1 MVNSSIAILVLSV
14 LVALILT
21 VLAALYVATKKNAAA
36 TDVARLEGLLIQT
49 KQELAEQQRRAAIEV
64 MEQSG
69 QVAAGL
75 RIEIGANLNNQ
86 AVQNEQKLDNI
97 RTTMETRIKALQD
110 DNAVQLDRMRST
122 VDEKLQKTLEERIG
136 QSFKLVNDRLEQV
149 YKGLGEMQTLAE
161 GVGDLQKV
169 LSNVKTRG
177 ILGEIQLRAILEDI
191 LTKDQYEENVAT
203 VPGSSDR
210 VEFAVRLP
218 GAGPDAGDE
227 PVYLPVDS
235 KFPADAYASLV
246 DAYEAGD
253 KASVTAAQKTLVT
266 RLNGEAKKIREKYVS
281 PPFTTDFAILFL
293 PFEGLYAEVVRL
305 GMVEELQR
313 GYKVNIAGPTT
324 MAALLNSLQ
333 MGFKTLAIQKRSS
346 EVWDVLAAVKTE
358 FGKFEGVLQSV
369 QNRLGQADKDLDKL
383 IGTRTKAINR
393 KLRDVSVLSDSD
405 SAELISEDALEE
417 LDEETEKAGEA

>member
-1 MVNSSIAILVLSV
+1 MEISVVVFIALLAISAA
-14 LVALILT
+14 ALI
-21 VLAALYVATKKNAAA
+21 VLIVLYTAIKKNAAA
-36 TDVARLEGLLIQT
+36 ADVAKLESLLLQA

-69 QVAAGL
+69 RVAADL

-191 LTKDQYEENVAT
+191 LTQDQYEENVAT
-203 VPGSSDR
+203 IPGSSDR

-218 GAGPDAGDE
+218 GAGANDE

-246 DAYEAGD
+246 DAYESGD
-253 KASVTAAQKTLVT
+253 KASVAAAQKTLVS
-266 RLNGEAKKIREKYVS
+266 RLSGEAKKIREKYVS

-369 QNRLGQADKDLDKL
+369 QNRLEQADKDLDKL

-393 KLRDVSVLSDSD
+393 KLRGVAVLSDSD
-405 SAELISEDALEE
+405 SAELISTDDMAEAP
-417 LDEETEKAGEA
+417 DEESEKGGEA